1 MENMYSFHIPRKNA
15 VSISFNYSSWNNP
28 AIPGFQHLW
37 LNKSSANRRNAVF
50 FVNYRFIICCICC
63 MIAVT
68 FLFAMAVIQWN
79 SFITKMME
87 YQRAA
92 RDRQIERAKKLPA
105 LKDPEENKKGP
116 NDIRRFMKRVS
127 NDIDY
132 IALYKGSKAL
142 DALTRLTMLPL
153 DRHHYRTKDLNRMI
167 KNFWVR
173 KYIQQF

>member
-1 MENMYSFHIPRKNA
+1 
-15 VSISFNYSSWNNP
+15 
-28 AIPGFQHLW
+28 
-37 LNKSSANRRNAVF
+37 
-50 FVNYRFIICCICC
+50 
-63 MIAVT
+63 
-68 FLFAMAVIQWN
+68 
-79 SFITKMME
+79 MME

-105 LKDPEENKKGP
+105 LKDPEENKKDP

-167 KNFWVR
+167 KNF
-173 KYIQQF
+173 